1 MGNKFITKA
10 PKRTKMQI
18 VNDRARISDLLL
30 MSHTQR
36 EIRTTINK
44 EGGMDLSLTTIRND
58 IEAIKNDWRSKTIDN
73 YDELM
78 NRELDRIDSTE
89 REVWRAWR
97 KSCGDNE
104 REIVEQVAKEI
115 EDAGGDT
122 ELVVAKIT
130 SIVDKSKGVGDPRF
144 IDKIISLQ
152 QERRKLVGLYAP
164 TKLGIDI
171 NKKSELIIKG
181 YAIKEVSPDVWP
193 EIIDGEVIEPK
204 KLEDKSG
211 EK

>member
-1 MGNKFITKA
+1 
-10 PKRTKMQI
+10 
-18 VNDRARISDLLL
+18 
-30 MSHTQR
+30 
-36 EIRTTINK
+36 
-44 EGGMDLSLTTIRND
+44 LSLTTIRND

>member
-10 PKRTKMQI
+10 PKRTKIQI
-18 VNDRARISDLLL
+18 VNDRIRISDLLL

-36 EIRTTINK
+36 EIRTIIND

-58 IEAIKNDWRSKTIDN
+58 IESIKNDWRSKTIDN

-89 REVWRAWR
+89 REAWRAWR
-97 KSCGDNE
+97 SSCGDNE

-122 ELVVAKIT
+122 ELVIAKIT
-130 SIVDKSKGVGDPRF
+130 KIVDKNKGVGDPRF
-144 IDKIISLQ
+144 FDKIISLQ
-152 QERRKLVGLYAP
+152 IERRKLVGLYAP

-181 YAIKEVSPDVWP
+181 YAIKEVSPDAWP
-193 EIIDGEVIEPK
+193 EIVEGEVVYPK
-204 KLEDKSG
+204 ELEDKSG

>member
-18 VNDRARISDLLL
+18 VNDRMRIVDLLS
-30 MSHTQR
+30 MGHTQR
-36 EIRTTINK
+36 EIQKVIND
-44 EGGMDLSLTTIRND
+44 EGGLNLSLTTIRND
-58 IEAIKNDWRSKTIDN
+58 IEFIKNDWRNKTIDN

-97 KSCGDNE
+97 NSCGDSE
-104 REIVEQVAKEI
+104 REIVERVAKEI
-115 EDAGGDT
+115 EEAGGDT
-122 ELVVAKIT
+122 ELVTSKIT
-130 SIVDKSKGVGDPRF
+130 QIVDKNKGVGDPRF

-171 NKKSELIIKG
+171 NKKSELIVKG
-181 YAIKEVSPDVWP
+181 YAVKEVSPDVWP
-193 EIIDGEVIEPK
+193 DVVEGEIIEPERI
-204 KLEDKSG
+204 EDKSG

>member
-10 PKRTKMQI
+10 PKRTKIQI
-18 VNDRARISDLLL
+18 VNDRSRISDLLL

-36 EIRTTINK
+36 EIRTIING

-58 IEAIKNDWRSKTIDN
+58 IESIKNDWRSKTIDN

-89 REVWRAWR
+89 REAWRAWR
-97 KSCGDNE
+97 RSCGDNE

-122 ELVVAKIT
+122 ELVIAKIT
-130 SIVDKSKGVGDPRF
+130 KIVDKNKGVGDPRF
-144 IDKIISLQ
+144 FDKIISLQ
-152 QERRKLVGLYAP
+152 IERRKLVGLYAP

-193 EIIDGEVIEPK
+193 EIVEGEVVEPK